1 MAGQDEYALGE
12 AHHALVALR
21 QYIHDEVS
29 EHLRGDE
36 FQTET
41 RELLLAAI
49 LVELRQIR
57 SVLRNIEAELAD
69 E

>member
-1 MAGQDEYALGE
+1 VASQDEYALGE
-12 AHHALVALR
+12 AHHALLALR
-21 QYIHDEVS
+21 QYVHDEIS
-29 EHLRGDE
+29 ETLRGGE

-41 RELLLAAI
+41 GQLLLATI

-57 SVLRNIEAELAD
+57 SVLRDIAAELED

>member
-1 MAGQDEYALGE
+1 MF
-12 AHHALVALR
+12 
-21 QYIHDEVS
+21 HDEIS
-29 EHLRGDE
+29 ETLGGGE

-41 RELLLAAI
+41 GQLLLAMI

-57 SVLRNIEAELAD
+57 SVLRDIAAELED

>member
-1 MAGQDEYALGE
+1 MASKDEYALGE
-12 AHHALVALR
+12 AQHALLAIR
-21 QYIHDEVS
+21 QYVHDEIS
-29 EHLRGDE
+29 ETLRGGE

-41 RELLLAAI
+41 SHLLLATI

-57 SVLRNIEAELAD
+57 SVLRDIAAELED

>member
-1 MAGQDEYALGE
+1 MASQDEYALGE
-12 AHHALVALR
+12 AHHALLALR
-21 QYIHDEVS
+21 QYVHDEIS
-29 EHLRGDE
+29 ETLRGGE

-41 RELLLAAI
+41 GQLLLATI

-57 SVLRNIEAELAD
+57 SVLRDIAAELED

>member
-1 MAGQDEYALGE
+1 MAAQDEYALGE
-12 AHHALVALR
+12 AHHALLALR
-21 QYIHDEVS
+21 QYVHDEIS
-29 EHLRGDE
+29 ENLRGDE

-41 RELLLAAI
+41 RDLMLAAI

-57 SVLRNIEAELAD
+57 SVLRDIASELED

>member
-12 AHHALVALR
+12 AHHALLALR
-21 QYIHDEVS
+21 QYVHDEIS
-29 EHLRGDE
+29 ETLRGGE

-41 RELLLAAI
+41 GQLLLATI

-57 SVLRNIEAELAD
+57 SVLRDIAAELED